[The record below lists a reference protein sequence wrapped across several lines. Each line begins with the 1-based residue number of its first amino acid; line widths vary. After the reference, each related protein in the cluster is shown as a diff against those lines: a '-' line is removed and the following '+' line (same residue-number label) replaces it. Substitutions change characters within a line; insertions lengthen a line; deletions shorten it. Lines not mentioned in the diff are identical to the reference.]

1 MMLLNVSRLFQ
12 IRIHFPYNGMYI
24 SLLRPRISSVSH
36 VIYYPKY
43 MKSMQGN
50 YLIVTINTRDDI
62 TINGFH
68 GVLTDEECRWRVILW
83 LYNQTITWTVFVF
96 VMLCYILLL
105 DMQGSNLNVFSMYI
119 NKHFYSWCKNTLFNF
134 CKQLQKN

>member
-1 MMLLNVSRLFQ
+1 MLLNVSRLFQ

-24 SLLRPRISSVSH
+24 LLLRPRISSVSH
-36 VIYYPKY
+36 LIYYPKY

-68 GVLTDEECRWRVILW
+68 GVLTDEECR
-83 LYNQTITWTVFVF
+83 
-96 VMLCYILLL
+96 
-105 DMQGSNLNVFSMYI
+105 
-119 NKHFYSWCKNTLFNF
+119 
-134 CKQLQKN
+134 